1 MIYDLTRCISS
12 GMPVYPGDPPVA
24 ITPLLAPPWQIST
37 LRLGSHSGTHLDA
50 PRHRFTNGIGIDE
63 IPPERLIGTGI
74 VIDARGYAANTPI
87 GPEVLAGNR
96 LQAGMM
102 VMIRTGWEDFWGNDD
117 YFRHPYL
124 SADLTSMLVACGI
137 TLIGI
142 DAPNVDSTVD
152 GSDTAHVIL
161 LQAHC
166 LIAENLCNLA
176 ALHCGVQYTFACLP
190 LKIADADGAPARVLA
205 WDANEDTVLRDA
217 KHT

>member
-102 VMIRTGWEDFWGNDD
+102 VMIRTGWEDFWGRDD

-124 SADLTSMLVACGI
+124 SADLTRMLAECGI
-137 TLIGI
+137 ALVGI
-142 DAPNVDSTVD
+142 DTPSVDSTVD
-152 GSDTAHVIL
+152 GGDTAHVIL

-166 LIAENLCNLA
+166 LIAENLCNLT
-176 ALHCGVQYTFACLP
+176 ALTCGVQYTFACLP

-205 WDANEDTVLRDA
+205 WATNEDTVLRNA
-217 KHT
+217 EHI